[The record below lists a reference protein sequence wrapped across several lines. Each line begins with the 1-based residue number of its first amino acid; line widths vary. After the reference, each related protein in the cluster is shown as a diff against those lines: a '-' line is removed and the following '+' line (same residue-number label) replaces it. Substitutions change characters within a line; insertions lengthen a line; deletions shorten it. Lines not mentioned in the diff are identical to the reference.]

1 MFPLPKIIADRAASA
16 SRVSRAALLNP
27 AARQANGLQRFAF

>member
-1 MFPLPKIIADRAASA
+1 MFLLLKIIADRAASA

-27 AARQANGLQRFAF
+27 AAGQANGLQPFAF